1 MFSTMRSVKAEIV
14 KKGFTSSADRII
26 RLSPRAAVAE
36 ALACQG
42 FVAAVANQPSPKK
55 LRRVERLPASAQG
68 FGVASWRAKE
78 PFRLR

>member
-1 MFSTMRSVKAEIV
+1 
-14 KKGFTSSADRII
+14 
-26 RLSPRAAVAE
+26 
-36 ALACQG
+36 LACQG

-78 PFRLR
+78 AFRLR